1 MTLTPEEANARRR
14 AAQYLAENPN
24 SPDPNVVA
32 LFKNLESKR
41 RQATGPSRKSFA
53 DRATATLGEFN
64 RVIGATA
71 LAEKGL
77 DPVLGAFG
85 VDPIAPRLTNPAVA
99 EDPRFRPERAA
110 GQTLAAGVMAA
121 VPQAAAARVVASA
134 PATLQAQGVAA
145 EVAKRIAAAP
155 IVAPVGEAAA
165 LGGSALGAGYAEGDY
180 SGSPGARFVFE
191 TAGALAPGVFAGRIR
206 ALGDALNLA
215 RKNLQTYLPGGAQ
228 KTAVAALGKV
238 LSQYG
243 EDPQTVINKLRSSN
257 NPRRTAGQI
266 SGSRALLDLEAEL
279 IRTSPKFGRD
289 VANRSRQEIAD
300 LNAAIEAARKT
311 GDPGLIAK
319 AAEIRLEH
327 FNDLIDRRAQ
337 RLESQLTAMSAR
349 MSGSA
354 ADRQKFSQNARGI
367 IEAARKQAKGDENI
381 LWGRVDKNIRAD
393 AAPLF
398 SEVKAVRD
406 QYLLPPEDPA
416 SKTMMDAV
424 KIIEDRGR
432 DTVVL
437 SPIRDADGNQIK
449 IVVPGQNPTVDELQ
463 KFYSRMRA
471 AQRDASTGLKPDSQ
485 GAAIYGRLANAAM
498 TAIEQSPAGADN
510 AVRDAVNFTRL
521 LHDRFSRG
529 VIGEVRARG
538 ALGPRV
544 SSGETLEKV
553 VTGTPV
559 ARGEAAQGLIEGV
572 APIPGGVSPLGV
584 ERPAAMAGE
593 LEDFILN
600 LAATTRRPDGTVDPN
615 ALRKFAAQNELTL
628 DQIPGA
634 RAIIQSSAAAQDAIN
649 NFSSRVGELDLGK
662 TTVARLIGAENPVS
676 IFSAALRGDRPIT
689 DLNLLLSTARRGGP
703 EARIASGKLALE
715 ALASKAETGAAMRA
729 SLEAPISPR
738 GPRMLDFL
746 VARGA
751 MGRRH
756 AENYKRLVD
765 DLADFESVA
774 TIKSDVPVDLGTK
787 ARALNVV
794 GRVVGAY
801 AAKFLPISDTNAL
814 IAGSEGSKIGRDI
827 LENMPS
833 LNVQKFLMELSA
845 DPQRMAVLLADAPTP
860 PINGVPYS
868 QQLENAKNQAI
879 GLLVRYSGVGLPT
892 AAMLSAGR
900 YGASQIT
907 SEESAPQ

>member
-1 MTLTPEEANARRR
+1 MTLTSEEANAWGRVVK
-14 AAQYLAENPN
+14 YLAANPN
-24 SPDPNVVA
+24 SPDPDAVA
-32 LFKNLESKR
+32 YYNYLENKR
-41 RQATGPSRKSFA
+41 LQASRPSQKSLA
-53 DRATATLGEFN
+53 DRATATLGAFN
-64 RVIGATA
+64 QAIGATA
-71 LAEKGL
+71 LAENVI
-77 DPVLGAFG
+77 DPALGALG
-85 VDPIAPRLTNPAVA
+85 ADPIAPRLTNRALA
-99 EDPRFRPERAA
+99 EDPRFRPETTVGQVA
-110 GQTLAAGVMAA
+110 GTGVMAA
-121 VPQAAAARVVASA
+121 VPQALTAKFLATA
-134 PATLQAQGVAA
+134 PATLQAQGVGA
-145 EVAKRIAAAP
+145 EVAKKIATAP
-155 IVAPVGEAAA
+155 IVAPGAEAAA
-165 LGGSALGAGYAEGDY
+165 LGGSALGAGYAESDY

-191 TAGALAPGVFAGRIR
+191 TAGALAPGVLAGRIR
-206 ALGDALNLA
+206 LFKDALNLA
-215 RKNLQTYLPGGAQ
+215 RGNLQTYLPGGAQ
-228 KTAVAALGKV
+228 KTGIAALSKL

-243 EDPQTVINKLRSSN
+243 EDPQSVINKLRSSN

-289 VANRSRQEIAD
+289 VENRSRQEIAD

-327 FNDLIDRRAQ
+327 FNDLINRRAQ

-354 ADRQKFSQNARGI
+354 ADRQRFSQNARSI

-416 SKTMMDAV
+416 SKTMMEAV

-471 AQRDASTGLKPDSQ
+471 AQRDASTGAKPDSQ

-498 TAIEQSPAGADN
+498 AAIEQSPAGADN

-529 VIGEVRARG
+529 VIGETLARG
-538 ALGPRV
+538 VFGPRV
-544 SSGETLEKV
+544 SPGQTLEGV
-553 VTGTPV
+553 VTGNPV

-572 APIPGGVSPLGV
+572 APIPGGVSASGV
-584 ERPAAMAGE
+584 ERPAAMARE
-593 LEDFILN
+593 LEDFVLN
-600 LAATTRRPDGTVDPN
+600 LAYNARRPDGTVDPN
-615 ALRKFAAQNELTL
+615 KLRKFANDNQSIL

-634 RAIIQSSAAAQDAIN
+634 RAVIQSSAAAQDAIN

-715 ALASKAETGAAMRA
+715 ALASRAGTGADMKA

-751 MGRRH
+751 MGKRH

-774 TIKSDVPVDLGTK
+774 TIKSDVPVNLGTK
-787 ARALNVV
+787 VRVFNVL
-794 GRVVGAY
+794 GRILGAY
-801 AAKFLPISDTNAL
+801 AAKLLPISDTNAL
-814 IAGSEGSKIGRDI
+814 IAGAEGSKIGRDI
-827 LENMPS
+827 LENIPS

-868 QQLENAKNQAI
+868 QQLENAKNQAV
-879 GLLVRYSGVGLPT
+879 GLLVRYSGIGLPT

-907 SEESAPQ
+907 PEESAPQ